1 MLAAHAAEDG
11 RCLRRPPGR
20 VIAVLI
26 AIATCAEL
34 PDLDEDERRLI
45 DALLELGA
53 EAQPAVWD
61 DPSIDW
67 GSFDA
72 VILRA
77 TWDYSRRLEE
87 FIAWTRRVASVTA
100 LLNPADIV
108 EWNTDKRYLSD
119 LAAAGVPIV
128 PTAFLEPSVLPGS
141 AADPVA
147 WAPPAGFAEFVVK
160 PVVSAGSRDTMRYSP
175 ATSGDA
181 PDLHVRRLLA
191 AGEAVMIQPYLE
203 AVDTIGETALVFIGG
218 EFSHAIRK
226 GQMLRRDTE
235 GEKVAGLYVIEDI
248 KPRAASPA
256 ERAVADAALAVI
268 PGGLDRVLYAR
279 VDLIPDA
286 SGAPVVLELELTEPS
301 LFFQHDHTAAPRLAA
316 AILARL

>member
-1 MLAAHAAEDG
+1 M
-11 RCLRRPPGR
+11 
-20 VIAVLI
+20 AVLI

-45 DALLELGA
+45 DALFELGA
-53 EAQPAVWD
+53 DAQPAVWD
-61 DPSIDW
+61 DSSIDW

-87 FIAWTRRVASVTA
+87 FIAWTRRVASVTV

-108 EWNTDKRYLSD
+108 EWNTDKRYLTD
-119 LAAAGVPIV
+119 LAAAGVPTV
-128 PTAFLEPSVLPGS
+128 PTAFLEPSALPES
-141 AADPVA
+141 AAEPVA

-218 EFSHAIRK
+218 EFSHSIRK
-226 GQMLRRDTE
+226 GQMLRLDTE

-248 KPRAASPA
+248 NPRAASPA
-256 ERAVADAALAVI
+256 ERAVADAALAAI
-268 PGGLDRVLYAR
+268 PGGFDRVLYAR
-279 VDLIPDA
+279 VDVIPDA

-301 LFFQHDHTAAPRLAA
+301 LFFQHDHAAAPRLAA

>member
-1 MLAAHAAEDG
+1 MPFA
-11 RCLRRPPGR
+11 
-20 VIAVLI
+20 I

-34 PDLDEDERRLI
+34 PDLDEDERQLL
-45 DALLELGA
+45 DALAALGA
-53 EAQPAVWD
+53 KGVPACWD

-67 GSFDA
+67 STFEA

-77 TWDYSRRLEE
+77 TWDYSRRIQE
-87 FIAWTRRVASVTA
+87 FIAWTRRVASVSV

-108 EWNTDKRYLSD
+108 EWNTDKRYLTD

-128 PTAFLEPSVLPGS
+128 PTVFIEVPQSS
-141 AADPVA
+141 SDPVT
-147 WAPPAGFAEFVVK
+147 WEPPAGFAEFVVK

-191 AGEAVMIQPYLE
+191 AGEAVMVQPYLE

-218 EFSHAIRK
+218 EFSHAVCK
-226 GQMLRRDTE
+226 GQMLRLDTE
-235 GEKVAGLYVIEDI
+235 GEKVAGLYVVEEIT
-248 KPRAASPA
+248 PRAASPT
-256 ERAVADAALAVI
+256 ERAVADAALAAI
-268 PGGLDRVLYAR
+268 PGGFDRVLYAR
-279 VDLIPDA
+279 VDVIPDA